1 MRLHHHFNAEDDEVV
16 LLYPPVI
23 GRPSESSVTLGD
35 LPRLDVH
42 GRPRRQPEPLELVDR
57 DDLRIRSGDRVGRWG
72 RPVSGAADGIPR
84 A

>member
-23 GRPSESSVTLGD
+23 GQPAVSGAAFD

-57 DDLRIRSGDRVGRWG
+57 DDLRVRTGDLVGRWG
-72 RPVSGAADGIPR
+72 RPVFGAADGIPR